1 VTDAATFTWVD
12 PTGTEW
18 NLSDPDTNRYWITT
32 QPKGLGAIPTTITTT
47 PRARGGVTI
56 RSTQL
61 AVRRVT
67 FGLFVEGDTH
77 DDYVTLWRS
86 LGQALTSTRYLG
98 AGQFRVGRPDGTT
111 RQIDAVYEAG
121 YDTED
126 PDLGVTCDT
135 MAVTLLCPQPEW
147 RALDEVTVTSSYS
160 PTSGS
165 FLSPYPNVSSG
176 LDLGEI
182 TVNNPGSVVVWPSWT
197 LNGPASSVTA
207 TNHTTGESFTVDP
220 NAAAIAYG
228 DLSGSDIVTIVTDP
242 AEITGPGAGNWQGSL
257 AWGSVLWGLR
267 PGDNDIEFSVTADGA
282 GTSLTMTYI
291 PAYETA

>member
-1 VTDAATFTWVD
+1 MSATYTWVD
-12 PTGTEW
+12 PSGVQWPLTE
-18 NLSDPDTNRYWITT
+18 PDTQRYWVTG

-47 PRARGGVTI
+47 PRARGGLTI

-61 AVRRVT
+61 GARRIT
-67 FGLFVEGDTH
+67 FGLFAEHDTP
-77 DDYVTLWRS
+77 DLFTGLWRD
-86 LGQALTSTRYLG
+86 LGHALTCTRYLG
-98 AGQFRVGRPDGTT
+98 PGLFRVGRPDGTT
-111 RQIDAVYEAG
+111 RQIPAVYEAG

-135 MAVTLLCPQPEW
+135 MAITLLCPQPEW
-147 RALDEVTVTSSYS
+147 QALDEVTVTSSYS

-165 FLSPYPNVSSG
+165 FFSPYPNVSAG

-182 TVNNPGSVVVWPSWT
+182 TVNNPGSVTVWPSWT

-228 DLSGSDIVTIVTDP
+228 DLSSSDVVTIITDP
-242 AEITGPGAGNWQGSL
+242 PEITGPGAGNWQGAL

-267 PGDNDIEFSVTADGA
+267 PGDNDIEFSVTAAGV
-282 GTSLTMTYI
+282 GTSLSMTFI